1 MNVCIILKMCFN
13 HLLYYR
19 EDLEPI
25 LVANALM
32 YFLAGFDTQAITLS
46 QVFHNLVKNPDVQDK
61 LIDAIDESLEKSDGK
76 ITYEM
81 IEECQYLDWTIKEAM
96 R

>member
-1 MNVCIILKMCFN
+1 MNVCIILKMIFN
-13 HLLYYR
+13 HLLSYR